1 MKILGLETHLI
12 IIRISEPVS
21 MALNNSDNNND
32 EKNNLDQTLPLSA
45 FNSRSVFGMPCRARL
60 CSKMM
65 AASAEVLS

>member
-45 FNSRSVFGMPCRARL
+45 FNSRSVFGMP
-60 CSKMM
+60 
-65 AASAEVLS
+65 